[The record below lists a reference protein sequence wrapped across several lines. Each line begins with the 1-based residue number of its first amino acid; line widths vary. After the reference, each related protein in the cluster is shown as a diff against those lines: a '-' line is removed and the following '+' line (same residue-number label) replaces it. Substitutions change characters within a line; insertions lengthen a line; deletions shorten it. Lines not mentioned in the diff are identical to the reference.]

1 MWGLLKAKKV
11 TFFVTVNEDFER
23 ILNGRD
29 APRRSLKIQDKRGG
43 FHACVPCPRRSGS
56 AQAGETQHSGVQA
69 RITETLVQLILRQAQ
84 DAAW

>member
-29 APRRSLKIQDKRGG
+29 ASRRSLR
-43 FHACVPCPRRSGS
+43 ALLRR
-56 AQAGETQHSGVQA
+56 
-69 RITETLVQLILRQAQ
+69 RLIIFG
-84 DAAW
+84 